1 VRSEEVSNYVFNLS
15 SIYWDKNVRSLVV
28 RLLNAL
34 KCFYTFKDL
43 EELLNVPQQVLWRY
57 VNFLTVPEEGTAR
70 RILNRIEEL
79 KLVEKIIE
87 QRVRVS
93 NGKVVEKWRFYEN
106 VGFLDI
112 FSFYVLTIVRIDDVD
127 TVLGFPEDSTALAT
141 SVAQW
146 LRAYLCVATR
156 NALTSDGTKY
166 VTEVCTSQVTGR
178 VEYLAVPRGCLEK
191 GDLVL
196 LVTDVLNDAELLGTA
211 VRLVRKAQA
220 EPWGLV
226 AVAAL
231 PELITEARRYGI
243 KNVKVLKLIT

>member
-1 VRSEEVSNYVFNLS
+1 MSNKELMNYVFNPS

-57 VNFLTVPEEGTAR
+57 VNSLTVPEENTAR

-79 KLVEKIIE
+79 KLVEKIID
-87 QRVRVS
+87 QRVKVRD
-93 NGKVVEKWRFYEN
+93 GRVVEKWRFYEN

-112 FSFYVLTIVRIDDVD
+112 FSFYVLTIIRIDDVD
-127 TVLGFPEDSTALAT
+127 TVLGFPEDSTPLAT

-146 LRAYLCVATR
+146 LRAYLCIATR
-156 NALTSDGTKY
+156 NALATDGSKFI
-166 VTEVCTSQVTGR
+166 TEVCTSQVTNT
-178 VEYLAVPRGCLEK
+178 VEYLAVPRGCLER
-191 GDLVL
+191 GDLTL
-196 LVTDVLNDAELLGTA
+196 LVTDVLNDTELLGA
-211 VRLVRKAQA
+211 AIRLVRKVQA

-231 PELITEARRYGI
+231 PDALLEASKYGI
-243 KNVKVLKLIT
+243 KHIKVLKLIE